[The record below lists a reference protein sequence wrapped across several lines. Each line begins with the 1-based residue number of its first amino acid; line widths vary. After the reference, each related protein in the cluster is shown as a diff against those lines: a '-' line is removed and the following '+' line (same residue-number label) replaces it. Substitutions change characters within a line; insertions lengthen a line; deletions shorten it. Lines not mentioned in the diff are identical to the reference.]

1 MRIYRAVWLLGCA
14 ALGLLGVGVALLLSP
29 AAVAV
34 VFLGSAVAA
43 MVVTEVVARTGRLG
57 AEGGSRLRRTGTVGV
72 LAGSTAAAFVGLAVA
87 LGAGVFLL
95 VVVLVVGSPATVGA
109 YGRWL
114 TSTPGDGVG
123 RLHTIAEALSYAGA
137 ASCGPYQP
145 VPLPVPLSDREL
157 TDAWSATYVAM
168 QQPTSTAEH
177 LRLIDQRAA
186 YLAEFERRNPGG
198 LTTWLASGASPAGIP
213 LVYLV
218 ERRAAYPAID
228 WDALISGQDS

>member
-1 MRIYRAVWLLGCA
+1 MRTYRAVWLLGCA
-14 ALGLLGVGVALLLSP
+14 TLGLLGVGVALLLSP

-43 MVVTEVVARTGRLG
+43 MVVTEVVSRTGRQG
-57 AEGGSRLRRTGTVGV
+57 RADGSRLRRTGTVGV
-72 LAGSTAAAFVGLAVA
+72 LAGTTAAAFVGLAVA

-95 VVVLVVGSPATVGA
+95 LVALVGSSPATVGA

-114 TSTPGDGVG
+114 TSTPGDGTG
-123 RLHTIAEALSYAGA
+123 RLHAIAEALSYAGA
-137 ASCGPYQP
+137 ASCGPHQL
-145 VPLPVPLSDREL
+145 VPIPVPLSDREL

-168 QQPTSTAEH
+168 QQPSSIGEH
-177 LRLIDQRAA
+177 LRLIEQRAA
-186 YLAEFERRNPGG
+186 YLAEFERRNPAG

-218 ERRAAYPAID
+218 ERRAAYPAIN